1 MIKEK
6 RGIYVMLKLYTLPII
21 TPVWT
26 DTDVQLLPFIS
37 KQRQEKVLSYR
48 FSIDKKLS
56 LYSALLT
63 RMEISVLSG
72 VLHQSL
78 HFQSEFMHKPM
89 LLSAPYYHFNF
100 SHTKSM
106 ILCGI
111 SDTHPIGVDIERID
125 PSLNIETMKAVLH
138 QTEFQYINS
147 TYSNHERT
155 DRFYKI
161 WTQKEAYIKYMGTG
175 FSADAHAFNMLDPK
189 LSSKLFTWKQDCYL
203 CSVFTD
209 FQNIPSV
216 QTVAESELRDY
227 FLSPPLP

>member
-1 MIKEK
+1 
-6 RGIYVMLKLYTLPII
+6 MLKLYTLPI
-21 TPVWT
+21 TTLFWT
-26 DTDVQLLPFIS
+26 DTDTQLLPFIS
-37 KQRQEKVLSYR
+37 KQRQEKIASYR

-63 RMEISVLSG
+63 RMEISILSG
-72 VLHQSL
+72 ISPQSL
-78 HFQSEFMHKPM
+78 YFQSKFMHKPM

-100 SHTKSM
+100 SHTKSI

-125 PSLNIETMKAVLH
+125 PPLNIETMEAVLH
-138 QTEFQYINS
+138 PTEFQYINAA
-147 TYSNHERT
+147 YSNYERT

-175 FSADAHAFNMLDPK
+175 FSANVHAFNMLDPK

-209 FQNIPSV
+209 FQNIPSA
-216 QTVAESELRDY
+216 QTVTESELQGY
-227 FLSPPLP
+227 FLSSPLP